1 MARRMIGIAIAV
13 WLLAGC
19 ASATGS
25 AVSEEEECK
34 RTGGWWRASLG
45 ICDD

>member
-1 MARRMIGIAIAV
+1 MVRRIIEIAIAV

-25 AVSEEEECK
+25 AVNEEEECK
-34 RTGGWWRASLG
+34 RTGGWWRASIG